1 MRIAILDDYQ
11 RVALVSADWT
21 PLRERPDTEIAV
33 FHDHLVD
40 DDAVVARL
48 APFEIVCV
56 MRERTPLPRRILERL
71 PKLRL
76 IASTGRRNAS
86 IDAAAAEER
95 GITVTNTGYASDPT
109 IEHTWALLLASARNL
124 VEEANSVRDGGWQRG
139 LGVGLRGKTLAL
151 LGLGRIGSEVA
162 RVGSAFGMKTIAWST
177 NLTKERAEE
186 FGATLVSKE
195 ALFRQADF
203 LSVHLIL
210 SDRSRGLVG
219 ATELGWMKPTAK
231 LINTSRGP
239 IVDEPALVE
248 ALSSGRLAGAA
259 LDVFDQEP
267 LPIDHPFRTLP
278 TVLATPHIGY
288 VADDLYRT
296 FYGDTVRA
304 IVDWLAAN
312 GA

>member
-162 RVGSAFGMKTIAWST
+162 RVGSAFGMKTIAWSA

-312 GA
+312 GT

>member
-11 RVALVSADWT
+11 RVALASADWT
-21 PLRERPDTEIAV
+21 PLRDRPDTEIAI

-124 VEEANSVRDGGWQRG
+124 VEEASSVRDGGWQRG
-139 LGVGLRGKTLAL
+139 LGVGLHGKTLAL

>member
-162 RVGSAFGMKTIAWST
+162 RVGSAFGMKTIAWSA